1 MWHMDESICQK
12 IFMYSKEYKIR
23 VDRWDGGFSKIDL
36 PLTNKLSPRLVTR
49 AKSKLYMK
57 LHSWLASWITKA

>member
-1 MWHMDESICQK
+1 MDESIYQM

-36 PLTNKLSPRLVTR
+36 PLTKKLSPRLVTR

-57 LHSWLASWITKA
+57 L

>member
-1 MWHMDESICQK
+1 
-12 IFMYSKEYKIR
+12 MYSKEYNIR

-36 PLTNKLSPRLVTR
+36 PLTKKLSPRLVTR

-57 LHSWLASWITKA
+57 L

>member
-1 MWHMDESICQK
+1 MDESIYQM

-36 PLTNKLSPRLVTR
+36 PLTKKIIS
-49 AKSKLYMK
+49 
-57 LHSWLASWITKA
+57 